1 MGALKAIAWGC
12 HALRVLCSKARVH
25 GASTPSPARRDLG
38 EGARNP
44 RASLWRILGL
54 GLLLLWQTPVL
65 KAASVADLGVAAYGW
80 TPEVVVN
87 GSTEAFT
94 VTVKNFD
101 AGSTVAP
108 AMVLTI
114 ELPSNVDFSNQAA
127 PSGCAFNLAANPKT
141 LTCNKNTLNPFD
153 ATGDKWD
160 IQFSGTPTTVGTVT
174 TQATV
179 RYADPVATVDPN
191 PTNDVLVIPITVM
204 TGSDLSIATM
214 SAPSGASTGDTVAV
228 SASVRNAGPDPASN
242 LQVIM
247 TLPAAVDF
255 SLLGFDG
262 TDWACRSFGTAL
274 TCDHVPATALAKN
287 ATTPAVTVSG
297 QVRSGGGTITFGTV
311 VHNTSPSAG
320 DPNQSNNG
328 PAVKTVAV
336 TAATSLTALASL
348 TGSTGSTVFSANQP
362 VSLKLWASNSGL
374 LAANGVT
381 LSSAL
386 PTIFSVGSLPAG
398 CSLSGQALS
407 CAVGAVP
414 AGSNTALSPFVIPLT
429 VKANTPDGTGFV
441 TTTVGRASP
450 SGGSNTPATSS
461 YSIGQAAT
469 HLMPSVVSRTPALAL
484 MTDTITHTLSL
495 HNEAAYGATGTV
507 RFTYALDANETYQG
521 SQSSPSGWVCTG
533 VAVGQTG
540 TLTCSNDFPATA
552 PLSATDW
559 PTITVS
565 TKVRSGTPDLSVLT
579 STMCTGSSISP
590 HSPPDNQSSVC
601 ASRTNKV
608 SGQATALNV
617 GLTGASSF
625 PAASTTYSY
634 TIDVSNTGMGT
645 APTATVQSTVPGYLY
660 GIGITARIT
669 SPASGESCSVSA
681 SLVTCSL
688 RNVAPGVPRTI
699 TVTLT
704 RPIKDGALSL
714 QASISTDTA
723 VDSPRSVQKA
733 IQIEARP
740 DIGISDMVAS
750 PNPTRVG
757 VPVTFTTSID
767 NYGPGAPSSPVLRQT
782 LDSARF
788 DYIPNSATLTAGG
801 TCQFVSAF
809 GAGAHAGAS
818 GIECSGFAM
827 DPDNSYQLMFRAYPR
842 FPYPDTLNAT
852 YRSDATLSSAYD
864 IDLSNN
870 TSSASLS
877 ITPQSLD
884 LSVTNQ
890 DIGYD
895 PSILGQYI
903 VYQITVS
910 NNGPSRATGAK
921 LTVRPLA
928 PTSSTDNFAIRFN
941 SASPTVLPRGA
952 TCTAASSSPGAD
964 VVCYM
969 GSDASNSVLEVGA
982 GGLRAFALRFDTSGV
997 SALSSATF
1005 QTTATIESAE
1015 TGPAPFRGDINPGN
1029 NTVVQTTTVQTTND
1043 LYLTQSA
1050 PATVG
1055 MGQVFLY
1062 ALTVGNLGPSTATQ
1076 VRVNDSLP
1084 AGLVLASLPSGAGQ
1098 SYNGIGVVAGT
1109 EAPLT
1114 SAACTAPAVGSNG
1127 TVSCTFGPLPAGP
1140 VNNPNRQVVVNIPV
1154 RFASYTLPAGTPV
1167 SNTASVSLQDSY
1179 ATEAS
1184 AANNSAT
1191 ASVTPTS
1198 QALSGMVFADHNLNQ
1213 QVDSGEGLADVQITL
1228 TGTDSAGHTYQSGGD
1243 FPAFTTRTASDG
1255 SFSFT
1260 GLPAG
1265 TWTLVETQ
1273 PTAYWDRFEIAGTAG
1288 GTVPAAICNGTTN
1301 CVPSAAANTISGI
1314 ALQSG
1319 QSASG
1324 YLFQE
1329 LAPATVSGRVFAD
1342 ANNDGV
1348 VNGSDAMLP
1357 GASVT
1362 LSGISY
1368 QGLDVCTL
1376 VTCTQST
1383 GSNGSYSFNNLPPSS
1398 SQGYTLSAT
1407 PPSGYSP
1414 GKAGVSATASGFGSA
1429 VGVAS
1434 GSRIANVVLGPG
1446 GEAPGND
1453 LGAIA
1458 ASRLRGSVFADSNA
1472 NARRDSTEA
1481 LGYAGMTLTL
1491 EGVDDLNQTVS
1502 KTTTTTTDGSY
1513 AFEALRPG
1521 TYTLTEST
1529 LPAHAT
1535 HMGAQAGSK
1544 GGSIGG
1550 TAVAAGVG
1558 MSGSSLRSISGIV
1571 LAAGD
1576 DASGYNF
1583 AETAQALSGTVY
1595 LDLDR
1600 NGTKAP
1606 SEPGIGGVTVSLSG
1620 TTSDGQDVCHVVACT
1635 TTTNSS
1641 GDYSLSGLPPSNATG
1656 YTLQLQATS
1665 AAPLSGLY
1673 GQGTLQVGVGLSTP
1687 GVVQSGAFA
1696 GIVVAGGASGTGYH
1710 FAQTLGSIAGAV
1722 YYDSNDNGVREASDP
1737 GLAGVSLTLSGSTAS
1752 GTDVCTWLSS
1762 TLNKPCTTTT
1772 ASDGS
1777 FSFAALPASG
1787 AAGYTLIE
1795 TQPGGYANRSDSVGT
1810 GCGSANCGTAGAS
1823 GGNSQFSAIGLGPG
1837 AQASGYLFGEKPG
1850 SISGKVYVDA
1860 NDNGSQDPTESGVP
1874 GVSITLAGNMF
1885 DGSSVCTWLQ
1895 SQGQT
1900 CTRTTDARGA
1910 YSFGQVP
1917 ISDAAGYTLT
1927 ETQPAA
1933 WGDFASGGAKVGQVG
1948 STPTGSASGNNVI
1961 QGIVTSISGSVGTGY
1976 DFREKAG
1983 SISGFVYLDAN
1994 NDGVK
1999 AGAGEAGIS
2008 GVTIQL
2014 TGTTGAGVQ
2023 VSLNT
2028 TTAADGSFSFI
2039 GLSAGSYSL
2048 AETQP
2053 ASYLDGKE
2061 TAGSASGVTSTNDQ
2075 ITGINLAA
2083 GVDATGYLFG
2093 ELPAANGTISGKVYV
2108 DLDNSGTQNGS
2119 EPGVSSVTLSLTGRD
2134 NNNASVS
2141 LTATTGSDGSYSFNN
2156 VPTSD
2161 STGYTITETQPSA
2174 WGDFA
2179 SGGAKVG
2186 RLSAGTAGNA
2196 SGNNTIQGIVTS
2208 INGSTGTG
2216 YDFREKAASI
2226 AGFVYVDTNNDGAKA
2241 TSESGIAGVAI
2252 QLTGTTSTGSSVS
2265 LSTTTASD
2273 GSFSFTGLSAGSYSL
2288 AESQPTSYLDGKE
2301 TSGSA
2306 GGGVATN
2313 DQITAIAM
2321 SAGTEATGYL
2331 FGELPA
2337 ASGTISGKVY
2347 VDFDGNGTQGSGE
2360 PGVNGVV
2367 LTLSGRDIY
2376 GNTVNLTATTSSGA
2390 SGDGNYTFSNVPAS
2404 DATGY
2409 TITETQ
2415 PTLWGDFASNGA
2427 KVGTLS
2433 AGTTGTVSG
2442 NNAIQGIV
2450 TSISGSTG
2458 SGYDFREKAASFV
2471 GFVYLDT
2478 NNDGAK
2484 ATSESG
2490 IAGVAIQLTGI
2501 TSTGATVSLSTT
2513 TGADGSFSFTGLSAG
2528 TYSLAET
2535 QPTSYLDGKETAG
2548 TASGQINNSAFGTD
2562 VNFNRIDQIALSA
2575 GVDATGYLFGELPAA
2590 SGTISGKVYVD
2601 LDGNGTQGSGEP
2613 GVSGVTL
2620 TLTGKDIGNSAVNL
2634 TITTG
2639 SDGSYSFSNVPAS
2652 DVTGYTITETQPI
2665 IWGDFAS
2672 GGAKVGALSA
2682 GTAGNASGNNTI
2694 QGIVTSISGS
2704 TATGYDFREKAASI
2718 AGFVYVDIN
2727 NDGAKAAS
2735 ESGIAGVAIQLT
2747 GTTSTGASVS
2757 LSTTTTADGSYS
2769 FKGLSAGTYSLI
2781 ETQPASY
2788 QDGKETAGTA
2798 SGQVHISSFGTEAN
2812 LNRIDQIALS
2822 AGVDATG
2829 YLFGEQLAASGTISG
2844 KVYVDFDGN
2853 GTQGSGEPGVN
2864 GVVLA
2869 LSGRDIYGN
2878 TVSLTTTTAS
2888 ASGSNGSY
2896 LFSNVPASDATGY
2909 TITETQPT
2917 LWGDF
2922 ASNGAKV
2929 GTLNAGTTGT
2939 VSGNNAIQGI
2949 VTLVSGSTGMGYDF
2963 REKAASI
2970 AGFVYVDT
2978 NNDGAKAASES
2989 GIAGVAIQLTGITST
3004 GATVSLSTTTGAD
3017 GSFSFTGLSAGTYSL
3032 AETQPTS
3039 YLDGKETAGS
3049 ASGVTSSND
3058 QITSIALSAGTDATG
3073 YLFGE
3078 RPAATSTLSG
3088 KVYVDTNDNNSQD
3101 TDEPGVSGVSLT
3113 LTGQDISNHSVSLTT
3128 TSASDGSYRFDNVP
3142 ASNSTGYTVLSAQPS
3157 AWGSFSSNGAKV
3169 GAISAGT
3176 PGSATAGGNAIQ
3188 GIVTSISGSLGT
3200 GYDFRKKGASLSGF
3214 IYVDANSNGS
3224 KDASEVGIA
3233 GVAVT
3238 LKDASGAALETVST
3252 LANGSFVFQGLAAG
3266 SYSLAQAA
3274 LSQYRDGTDA
3284 LGSAGGSR
3292 AVKGQMTG
3300 IVLGA
3305 GVDAAGY
3312 LFGELPAASSSLS
3325 GKVYVD
3331 LNGDGSQGGVEPGVG
3346 GVTLT
3351 LAGTDILGSRVSLNV
3366 TTGNDGSYTFT
3377 NVPASDATG
3386 YTITETQP
3394 AAWGDFA
3401 SGGARLGML
3410 STGTAGTVSGNNAI
3424 QGIVT
3429 SVGGSTG
3436 TGYDFREKG
3445 GSIAGLV
3452 YVDTNS
3458 DGAKSGASEVGIA
3471 GVALQLTGTT
3481 GAGAQINLNTT
3492 TAADG
3497 SFSFTGLSAGTYSLI
3512 ETQPASYQDGK
3523 ETAGT
3528 ASGQVNNSSFGTKA
3542 NLNRIDQI
3550 ALSAGVDATGYL
3562 FGEQLA
3568 ASGTISGKVYVD
3580 FDGSGTQNGSE
3591 PGVNGVVLT
3600 LSGKDIYGNSVN
3612 LTATTAT
3619 ASGNDGSYT
3628 FSNVPASD
3636 ATGYTITET
3645 QPAAWGDFASGGAR
3659 VGQVGSTTTGMTA
3672 SNNAIQAIVTSI
3684 GGSTGMGYDF
3694 REKAGSISG
3703 FVYVDANNDG
3713 VRAATGEAGI
3723 GGVAIQLSGTTGSGV
3738 PISLNTT
3745 TAADGSY
3752 SFTGLSAGTYN
3763 LIETQPASYQDGK
3776 ETAGMASGQVN
3787 ISSFGTEA
3795 NLNRIDQIALSAGVD
3810 ATGYLFGELPAASGT
3825 ISGKV
3830 YVDFDGSGTQNGSE
3844 PGVSGVTLTLAGKDI
3859 YNSPVSL
3866 TTVTGSDGSYTLG
3879 NVPASDAA
3887 GYTLSQTQP
3896 TAWGDFAS
3904 GGAKP
3909 GQIGSATAGVAA
3921 GNNSIQGIVTR
3932 VSGGSAVG
3940 YDFREKAASLAGVVY
3955 LDANQNGLQDGG
3967 EAGIGGVAVQLTGTT
3982 ASGVPISVNTSTRA
3996 DGGFSFTGLSAGS
4009 YSLVETQPVRYVDG
4023 RETAGTASGQVNNSA
4038 FGNDASLNR
4047 IDQIALPA
4055 GVDATGYLFGE
4066 QPGLPGSISGR
4077 VYADDNRNGQAD
4089 AGEGL
4094 PGVTVRLVGA
4104 SVSTS
4109 PPTVQTDAEG
4119 RYRFENVK
4127 PGVYTVVHVPV
4138 TGYLDYPGAD
4148 GTDVGSINGSRVG
4161 TAALNLI
4168 SGVDLPSGAQGV
4180 GYDFREIGSRIEGMV
4195 YVDNDHN
4202 GRVDAGEAGLAG
4214 VTITLREATGRITRS
4229 TQTDA
4234 QGRYQFIALPAGTY
4248 TLEEAQPPGYFDGK
4262 ETAGSAGGQVN
4273 NSGFGSGANL
4283 NRIDQ
4288 ITVPAG
4294 TVATGYLFGE
4304 RRGSLSGFVYV
4315 DANDNGAK
4323 DSGES
4328 GLGGIE
4334 VRLSGTQAD
4343 GQDVC
4348 AANPAYCVATTSASG
4363 AFRWDGL
4370 APGTYT
4376 LTENQLQVDALKK
4389 SNGAPLYSD
4398 GKETAGTAGGQ
4409 VSNTAFGSQALYNRI
4424 TQINLSAEALIAND
4438 GAVQG
4443 YLFGE
4448 RLFVAAT
4455 ATPSKPSTQ
4464 ATVAAE
4470 IRYPIV
4476 SGFVYVDT
4484 DQSRVRKTTQVDE
4497 RVQGWQVELK
4507 ASRSDGQK
4515 EVICTTQTS
4524 EVGFYQFD
4532 NVACGA
4538 QRPEFSQGLPASGTT
4553 TPHSPDIRYQHF
4565 ELAWSNPKTGIST
4578 TAQSSGDVGD
4588 PTAAAGKIV
4597 AIQIHPDDQIVEQ
4610 NLPLDPS
4617 GVVYDAVTRRPV
4629 AGAQVTLLIDANQ
4642 VVPTSCLS
4650 AGETNPMVTG
4660 SDGFYKFLIQLGAG
4674 CSLSLGTHSLKLTV
4688 VPPSGYVP
4696 NLPNISALIPPS
4708 PGPHEPPPQA
4718 VQGVDAIQS
4727 QSTAPQPG
4735 QATTWYQTFSI
4746 TASGIPASSSADI
4759 VNNHIPLDPLS
4770 NGAILMT
4777 KTTPQ
4782 VNVARGDL
4790 VAYTLT
4796 ATNTSGVAL
4805 DQITVLDRLPPGFR
4819 YRTGSTLLNGLPM
4832 EPVVSGRD
4840 LSWPNQSFRVGEK
4853 MTWKMMLVPGAG
4865 VGDGEYTNQTWSQS
4879 AATGNLVSNIASAAV
4894 RVVPDPTFDCS
4905 DLIGKVFDD
4914 KNANGYQDDDEPGI
4928 PGVRL
4933 VTVRGLIITT
4943 DPEGRFHVAC
4953 ADVPQLDHGSNFV
4966 IKLDERT
4973 LPTGYRL
4980 TTENPR
4986 DVRLTRGKMVKMN
4999 FGSTI
5004 HRVVRVD
5011 MKADAFRPRSNELAQ
5026 EWERKL
5032 LGLMPT
5038 LEQRPSILRLAYE
5051 RGNELRSTV
5060 QSRLDALSKHI
5071 QQIWKQDHE
5080 SKAGAQAPPQY
5091 PLIIEMEV
5099 LGGP

>member
-1 MGALKAIAWGC
+1 MGALEAIAWGDC
-12 HALRVLCSKARVH
+12 ALRAVLRETQVP
-25 GASTPSPARRDLG
+25 GASIPRPAGLDLG
-38 EGARNP
+38 VSARNP
-44 RASLWRILGL
+44 RARLWRALGL
-54 GLLLLWQTPVL
+54 GCLLLWQTQASQ
-65 KAASVADLGVAAYGW
+65 AASVADLGVAAFGW

-101 AGSTVAP
+101 AGNTVAP

-114 ELPSNVDFSNQAA
+114 ELPNNVDFSNHAA

-191 PTNDVLVIPITVM
+191 PANDVLVIPITVM

-214 SAPSGASTGDTVAV
+214 SAPSGASTGDNVTV

-262 TDWACRSFGTAL
+262 TDWACRSVGTAL
-274 TCDHVPATALAKN
+274 TCDHAPATALAKN

-386 PTIFSVGSLPAG
+386 PTMFSVGSLPAG
-398 CSLSGQALS
+398 CSLSGQTLS

-533 VAVGQTG
+533 VAIGQTG
-540 TLTCSNDFPATA
+540 TLTCSKDFPATA

-565 TKVRSGTPDLSVLT
+565 TKVRSGTPDLTVLT
-579 STMCTGSSISP
+579 STMCTGSSLSP

-634 TIDVSNTGMGT
+634 TIDVSNTGTGT

-750 PNPTRVG
+750 PNPARVG
-757 VPVTFTTSID
+757 VPVVFTTSID

-788 DYIPNSATLTAGG
+788 DYIPHSATLTAGG
-801 TCQFVSAF
+801 TCQYVSAF

-818 GIECSGFAM
+818 GIECTGFAM

-842 FPYPDTLNAT
+842 YPYPDTLNAT

-864 IDLSNN
+864 TDLSNN
-870 TSSASLS
+870 TSSVSLS
-877 ITPQSLD
+877 ITPQALD

-903 VYQITVS
+903 VYQVTVS

-952 TCTAASSSPGAD
+952 TCAAASSSPGAD

-969 GSDASNSVLEVGA
+969 GSDANTSVLEVGE

-1015 TGPAPFRGDINPGN
+1015 TGPAPFLGDINPGN

-1114 SAACTAPAVGSNG
+1114 SAACTAPAVGTNG

-1184 AANNSAT
+1184 VANNSAT

-1198 QALSGMVFADHNLNQ
+1198 QGLSGMVFADHNLNQ

-1314 ALQSG
+1314 TLQSG

-1429 VGVAS
+1429 AGVAS

-1481 LGYAGMTLTL
+1481 LGYAGVTLTL

-1600 NGTKAP
+1600 NGTKAS
-1606 SEPGIGGVTVSLSG
+1606 SEPGIGGVAVSLSG
-1620 TTSDGQDVCHVVACT
+1620 TTSDGQNVCHVVACT

-1656 YTLQLQATS
+1656 YTLQLQAAS

-1710 FAQTLGSIAGAV
+1710 FAQTLGAIAGAV

-1777 FSFAALPASG
+1777 FSFAALPASS

-1810 GCGSANCGTAGAS
+1810 GCDSANCGTAGVS

-1837 AQASGYLFGEKPG
+1837 AQASGYLFGEKTG

-1948 STPTGSASGNNVI
+1948 STPTGSASGNNTI
-1961 QGIVTSISGSVGTGY
+1961 QGIVTSISGITATGY

-1983 SISGFVYLDAN
+1983 SIAGFVYVDAN
-1994 NDGVK
+1994 NDGAKSGASEVGI
-1999 AGAGEAGIS
+1999 AGVS
-2008 GVTIQL
+2008 IQL
-2014 TGTTGAGVQ
+2014 TGTTGTGAS
-2023 VSLNT
+2023 VSLST
-2028 TTAADGSFSFI
+2028 TTAADGSFSFA
-2039 GLSAGSYSL
+2039 GLSAGTYSL
-2048 AETQP
+2048 SETQPASYFDGREASGSAGGSTATNDQIASIVLGGGVDATGYLFGEFPAASGTISGKVYVDFDGSATQNGSEPGVSGVTLTLTGKDIGNNSVSLTATTGVDGSYTFANVPASDATGYTITETQPTLWGDFASGGAKVGTLSAGTPGNASGNNVIQGIVTLVSGSTGSGYDFREKAASIAGFVYLDTNNSGLKDSAEAGIAGVTVTLKDAGGTTLKTAQSAADGSFSFTGLSAGTYSLVEAQP

-2061 TAGSASGVTSTNDQ
+2061 TSGSASGVTSTNDQ
-2075 ITGINLAA
+2075 ITGIALAPGA
-2083 GVDATGYLFG
+2083 DVTGYLFG
-2093 ELPAANGTISGKVYV
+2093 ELPAASGTISGKVYV
-2108 DLDNSGTQNGS
+2108 DFDGSTTQSGT
-2119 EPGVSSVTLSLTGRD
+2119 EPGVSGVTLALTGRD
-2134 NNNASVS
+2134 IGNNSVS
-2141 LTATTGSDGSYSFNN
+2141 LTVATGSDGSYSFSN
-2156 VPTSD
+2156 VPASD
-2161 STGYTITETQPSA
+2161 ASGYTITETQPAA

-2186 RLSAGTAGNA
+2186 TLSAGTAGNA
-2196 SGNNTIQGIVTS
+2196 SGNNTIQGIVTAVS
-2208 INGSTGTG
+2208 GSAGTG
-2216 YDFREKAASI
+2216 YDFREKAGSI

-2252 QLTGTTSTGSSVS
+2252 QLTGTTSTGASVS
-2265 LSTTTASD
+2265 LSTTTAAD
-2273 GSFSFTGLSAGSYSL
+2273 GGFSFTGLSAGNYNL
-2288 AESQPTSYLDGKE
+2288 AETQPTSYLDGKE

-2313 DQITAIAM
+2313 DQITAIAL
-2321 SAGTEATGYL
+2321 SAGTDATGYLFGELSAASGTISGKVYVDLDGNGTQGSGEPGVNGVVLTLTGKAINNGTINLTTSTGSDGSYSFSNVPASDASGYTITETQPTAWGDFASGGAKVGIISSGAAGSVSGNNVIQGIVTSISGSAGTGYDFREKAASIAGFVYVDANNDGAKSGASEVGIAGVSIQLTGTTSAGASVSLSTTTAADGSFSFAGLSAGSYSLAEIQPTSYLDGKETAGTASGQINNSGFGTDVNLNRIDLIALSAGVDATGYL

-2347 VDFDGNGTQGSGE
+2347 VDLDGNGTQGSGE

-2376 GNTVNLTATTSSGA
+2376 GNTVNLTATTATAS
-2390 SGDGNYTFSNVPAS
+2390 SGDGSYTFTNVPAS
-2404 DATGY
+2404 DTTGY

-2415 PTLWGDFASNGA
+2415 PAAWGDFASGGA
-2427 KVGTLS
+2427 RLGMLS
-2433 AGTTGTVSG
+2433 AGTAGTVSG

-2450 TSISGSTG
+2450 TAVSGSAGT
-2458 SGYDFREKAASFV
+2458 GYDFREKAGSIT
-2471 GFVYLDT
+2471 GSVYVDT

-2535 QPTSYLDGKETAG
+2535 QPASYLDGKET
-2548 TASGQINNSAFGTD
+2548 S
-2562 VNFNRIDQIALSA
+2562 
-2575 GVDATGYLFGELPAA
+2575 
-2590 SGTISGKVYVD
+2590 
-2601 LDGNGTQGSGEP
+2601 
-2613 GVSGVTL
+2613 
-2620 TLTGKDIGNSAVNL
+2620 
-2634 TITTG
+2634 
-2639 SDGSYSFSNVPAS
+2639 
-2652 DVTGYTITETQPI
+2652 
-2665 IWGDFAS
+2665 
-2672 GGAKVGALSA
+2672 
-2682 GTAGNASGNNTI
+2682 
-2694 QGIVTSISGS
+2694 
-2704 TATGYDFREKAASI
+2704 
-2718 AGFVYVDIN
+2718 
-2727 NDGAKAAS
+2727 
-2735 ESGIAGVAIQLT
+2735 
-2747 GTTSTGASVS
+2747 
-2757 LSTTTTADGSYS
+2757 
-2769 FKGLSAGTYSLI
+2769 
-2781 ETQPASY
+2781 
-2788 QDGKETAGTA
+2788 
-2798 SGQVHISSFGTEAN
+2798 
-2812 LNRIDQIALS
+2812 
-2822 AGVDATG
+2822 
-2829 YLFGEQLAASGTISG
+2829 
-2844 KVYVDFDGN
+2844 
-2853 GTQGSGEPGVN
+2853 
-2864 GVVLA
+2864 
-2869 LSGRDIYGN
+2869 
-2878 TVSLTTTTAS
+2878 
-2888 ASGSNGSY
+2888 
-2896 LFSNVPASDATGY
+2896 
-2909 TITETQPT
+2909 
-2917 LWGDF
+2917 
-2922 ASNGAKV
+2922 
-2929 GTLNAGTTGT
+2929 
-2939 VSGNNAIQGI
+2939 
-2949 VTLVSGSTGMGYDF
+2949 
-2963 REKAASI
+2963 
-2970 AGFVYVDT
+2970 
-2978 NNDGAKAASES
+2978 
-2989 GIAGVAIQLTGITST
+2989 
-3004 GATVSLSTTTGAD
+3004 
-3017 GSFSFTGLSAGTYSL
+3017 
-3032 AETQPTS
+3032 
-3039 YLDGKETAGS
+3039 GS
-3049 ASGVTSSND
+3049 ASGVTSTND
-3058 QITSIALSAGTDATG
+3058 QITAIALSAGTDATG

-3169 GAISAGT
+3169 GAISVGT

-3188 GIVTSISGSLGT
+3188 GVVTSISGSLAT

-3214 IYVDANSNGS
+3214 IYLDANSNGS
-3224 KDASEVGIA
+3224 KEASEAGIA

-3238 LKDASGAALETVST
+3238 LKDASGAALKTVST

-3266 SYSLAQAA
+3266 SYGLAQAS
-3274 LSQYRDGTDA
+3274 LSQFRDGTDA

-3305 GVDAAGY
+3305 GVDATGY

-3346 GVTLT
+3346 GVPLT

-3377 NVPASDATG
+3377 NVPASDTTG
-3386 YTITETQP
+3386 YTLTETQP
-3394 AAWGDFA
+3394 AGWGDFA

-3445 GSIAGLV
+3445 GSIAGFV
-3452 YVDTNS
+3452 YVDTNN

-3528 ASGQVNNSSFGTKA
+3528 ASGQVNNSSFGTEA

-3600 LSGKDIYGNSVN
+3600 LSGKDIYGNTVS

-3672 SNNAIQAIVTSI
+3672 SNNAIQGIVTSI
-3684 GGSTGMGYDF
+3684 GGSTGTGYDF

-3723 GGVAIQLSGTTGSGV
+3723 GGVAIQLTGTTGSGV

-3752 SFTGLSAGTYN
+3752 SFIGLSAGTYR
-3763 LIETQPASYQDGK
+3763 LVETQPASYLDGK
-3776 ETAGMASGQVN
+3776 VAAGSANGGTSTSNQITA
-3787 ISSFGTEA
+3787 
-3795 NLNRIDQIALSAGVD
+3795 IALAAGSD

-3859 YNSPVSL
+3859 YNNPVSL

-3879 NVPASDAA
+3879 NVPASDAT
-3887 GYTLSQTQP
+3887 GYTLTQSQP

-3909 GQIGSATAGVAA
+3909 GQIGSATVGVAA
-3921 GNNSIQGIVTR
+3921 GNNSIQGIITR

-3955 LDANQNGLQDGG
+3955 LDANQSGLQDSG
-3967 EAGIGGVAVQLTGTT
+3967 EAGIGGVAVQLTGTM

-3996 DGGFSFTGLSAGS
+3996 DGGFSFTGLSAGT

-4138 TGYLDYPGAD
+4138 TGYLDYPGAA

-4180 GYDFREIGSRIEGMV
+4180 GYDFREIGARIEGVV

-4202 GRVDAGEAGLAG
+4202 GRIDAGEAGLAG
-4214 VTITLREATGRITRS
+4214 VTVTLREATGRITRS

-4424 TQINLSAEALIAND
+4424 TQINLSAEALIAHD

-4464 ATVAAE
+4464 ATVAE

-4578 TAQSSGDVGD
+4578 TAQSAGDVGD

-4718 VQGVDAIQS
+4718 VRGVDAIQS

-4735 QATTWYQTFSI
+4735 QATTWYQTFTI

-4853 MTWKMMLVPGAG
+4853 KTWKMMLMPGAG

-5071 QQIWKQDHE
+5071 QQLWKQDHE